1 MDALALGGDEGRDRL
16 RYAWARSQISY
27 DPGISEWGNPHGF
40 ISMYPLAEYIG
51 FRRRTEGSET
61 SQYLQEKKSIEIPV
75 VAASEPGIGQTTEFR
90 LCGVVGLI
98 MSIHD

>member
-1 MDALALGGDEGRDRL
+1 MDALALGGDERRDRL
-16 RYAWARSQISY
+16 RYASGRSQISF

-75 VAASEPGIGQTTEFR
+75 VAASEPGIGQTDQFR
-90 LCGVVGLI
+90 LVGVVGPEI
-98 MSIHD
+98 SIHH